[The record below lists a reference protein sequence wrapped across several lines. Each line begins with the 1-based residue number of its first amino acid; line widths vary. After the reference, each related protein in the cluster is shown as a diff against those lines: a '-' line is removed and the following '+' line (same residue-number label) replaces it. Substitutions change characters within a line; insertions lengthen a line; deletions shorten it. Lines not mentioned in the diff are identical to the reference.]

1 MEGRVPYFT
10 PERGTGQGDTSS
22 PATWVVF
29 FDIVLRA
36 LEMEDSD
43 PFLTVDLAGGTTPV
57 PDCSFVDDLM
67 SLTSSL
73 AGLQRKADMMAAVSC
88 ILGLTIART
97 KLRVFS
103 MDWSLNAQQTRSME
117 PEVMLIHDMSG
128 AHH

>member
-1 MEGRVPYFT
+1 MPYFT

-43 PFLTVDLAGGTTPV
+43 PFLTVDLAGDTTPV

-73 AGLQRKADMMAAVSC
+73 TGLQRKADMMAAVSC
-88 ILGLTIART
+88 ILGQSREQ
-97 KLRVFS
+97 S
-103 MDWSLNAQQTRSME
+103 
-117 PEVMLIHDMSG
+117 SG
-128 AHH
+128 YSAWTGP